1 MLVKSATLGLLGWG
15 AASDMAEQTL
25 GRTGFQASGR
35 RSSFFPIASLLLLVL
50 TIAGFSD
57 NLFTDVGQPSNS
69 DPKFIVHG
77 LFCGSWMIALLA
89 QSLLVS
95 RSNVR
100 LHRKLGMFACV
111 AAIGVTLSTIW
122 VFVVVWKGWAL
133 MTPEVRANRL
143 LLPSYAMFV
152 GLGYRFRRSPERHKR
167 FMYTGTL
174 FMLEP
179 ILARAYDPLLVP
191 FMTGLTEAQIDAV
204 FLPTLFGVWVSFFL
218 ALFAYDLAHARR
230 IHAVSVGALF
240 WFASIWAIVLAT

>member
-1 MLVKSATLGLLGWG
+1 MGGG
-15 AASDMAEQTL
+15 AASDMAVQTL
-25 GRTGFQASGR
+25 GRSGFQASGR
-35 RSSFFPIASLLLLVL
+35 HSLFFPIASLFLLFL
-50 TIAGFSD
+50 TIAGFWD

-89 QSLLVS
+89 QSLLVN
-95 RSNVR
+95 RGNVR
-100 LHRKLGMFACV
+100 LHRKLGMFALV
-111 AAIGVTLSTIW
+111 AAIGVALSTIW

-143 LLPSYAMFV
+143 LLPSYALFV
-152 GLGYRFRRSPERHKR
+152 GLGCRFRRAPEQHKR

-179 ILARAYDPLLVP
+179 ILARAYDRLLVP

-204 FLPTLFGVWVSFFL
+204 FLPTLFAVWVSFFL
-218 ALFAYDLAHARR
+218 ALFAYDWALARR
-230 IHAVSVGALF
+230 VQAVTAGALL

>member
-1 MLVKSATLGLLGWG
+1 
-15 AASDMAEQTL
+15 MAVQIIGGTNFQT
-25 GRTGFQASGR
+25 SGR
-35 RSSFFPIASLLLLVL
+35 RRFFFPVASLLLLGL

-69 DPKFIVHG
+69 DPKFIIHG

-95 RSNVR
+95 RGNVR
-100 LHRKLGMFACV
+100 LHRKLGMFALV
-111 AAIGVTLSTIW
+111 AAIGVSLSTIW
-122 VFVVVWKGWAL
+122 VFVVVWKGWAA
-133 MTPEVRANRL
+133 MGPEVRANRL
-143 LLPSYAMFV
+143 LLPSYALFV

-191 FMTGLTEAQIDAV
+191 FMSGLTEAQIDAA
-204 FLPTLFGVWVSFFL
+204 FLPTLFAVWISFFL
-218 ALFAYDLAHARR
+218 ALFAYDWALARR
-230 IHAVSVGALF
+230 VHAVTAGALL
-240 WFASIWAIVLAT
+240 WFGGIWAIVLAT

>member
-1 MLVKSATLGLLGWG
+1 
-15 AASDMAEQTL
+15 MAEQAL
-25 GRTGFQASGR
+25 GRTGFQASIR
-35 RSSFFPIASLLLLVL
+35 RSFFFPIASLLLLVL
-50 TIAGFSD
+50 TIVGFSD

-95 RSNVR
+95 RGNVR
-100 LHRKLGMFACV
+100 LHRKLGMFALV

-143 LLPSYAMFV
+143 LLSSYALFV
-152 GLGYRFRRSPERHKR
+152 GLGYRYRRSPEQHKR

-179 ILARAYDPLLVP
+179 ILARAYDPLLLA
-191 FMTGLTEAQIDAV
+191 FITGLSEAQLDAA
-204 FLPTLFGVWVSFFL
+204 FLPTLFAVWIAFFL
-218 ALFAYDLAHARR
+218 ALFAHDWAVARR
-230 IHAVSVGALF
+230 VHAVTAGALL
-240 WFASIWAIVLAT
+240 WFGGVWAIVLAT